1 MGINANDIKKLKE
14 AGFNTVE
21 SIVFTS
27 KKNLILIK
35 GLTDAK
41 LDKIIECALKL
52 VPQNFQT
59 ANDYYL
65 VIPPYTTNISNSFGS
80 R

>member
-52 VPQNFQT
+52 VP
-59 ANDYYL
+59 
-65 VIPPYTTNISNSFGS
+65 
-80 R
+80 